1 MRTVWKGNG
10 KVGMDARLRRVV
22 GLFERR
28 EREAGIVVSLTLYDD
43 KYVHVTIVSNQ
54 ARLLA
59 ARDTSCEKN
68 PYHSETR
75 FLYC

>member
-1 MRTVWKGNG
+1 M
-10 KVGMDARLRRVV
+10 
-22 GLFERR
+22 FERR